1 MPLFTLQSDVRLPM
15 MTQIVQV
22 EQRDVQAFLAR
33 GEYIG
38 LGGRLCSP
46 MAINADLE
54 TQAAVLSVRDLAR
67 EILKQRVNVGKTDTA
82 LIARLGVAYGEHS
95 PVYTITVLSEDAE
108 GFATGLRR
116 IEVTN
121 NLSAGLRIVLD
132 DLISVIEKD
141 MRVLTCEECGNPFVP
156 TRAGLN
162 RYCSTRCGNRVRAR
176 KYLHGRRDKA
186 A

>member
-1 MPLFTLQSDVRLPM
+1 M

-54 TQAAVLSVRDLAR
+54 TQAAVLSVRDLTR
-67 EILKQRVNVGKTDTA
+67 EILQQRAAIGKTHKD
-82 LIARLGVAYGEHS
+82 LIARLGAAYQEHS
-95 PVYTITVLSEDAE
+95 PLYTVAALSEDAE
-108 GFATGLRR
+108 GFAAGLRR

-121 NLSAGLRIVLD
+121 NLAAGLRIVLD

>member
-1 MPLFTLQSDVRLPM
+1 MALFTLQEDLRMPLV
-15 MTQIVQV
+15 TQLVQL
-22 EQRDVQAFLAR
+22 EREDVQAFISR
-33 GEYIG
+33 DQYTG
-38 LGGRLCSP
+38 LTRNLCGP
-46 MAINADLE
+46 MALYPDVE
-54 TQAAVLSVRDLAR
+54 TQVAVLSVRDLTR
-67 EILKQRVNVGKTDTA
+67 EILMQRAAIGKTHKD
-82 LIARLGVAYGEHS
+82 LIARLGAAYQEHS
-95 PVYTITVLSEDAE
+95 PVYTVTALSEDAE
-108 GFATGLRR
+108 GFAAGLRR

-121 NLSAGLRIVLD
+121 NLAAGLRIVLD